1 MVYLQTMRGNASV
14 CRWWAKLGGV
24 GLFLISQ
31 MKAMEEENRRLK
43 RMDADM
49 GMQAD
54 SLQEALAKM

>member
-1 MVYLQTMRGNASV
+1 MRGNASV
-14 CRWWAKLGGV
+14 YRWWAKLGGV

-43 RMDADM
+43 RMDADL